1 MKTGRA
7 LKTIRNL
14 ALHIGFYVNDLL
26 TPIKVKVRTP
36 KAFRSSKEHVLGLI
50 NLMKPRAL
58 SKPLNRFGPVG
69 DGGYLAPEDFDGI
82 VACFSPG
89 VSDEA
94 GFELELAQRGIPCF
108 LIDAS
113 VKEAPIRHE
122 NITFEPLFL
131 GSKSDAKTY
140 ISLEDWVTKKTP
152 GEGDLILQIDIEGAE
167 YEVLLAAE
175 QELLRR
181 FRLIII
187 ELHELEYLMTNKYSA
202 LALEVFL
209 KHLLVYFNVVHIH
222 PNNNRRPIRHEGIE
236 IPPVIEMTLVRKDRF
251 IDTESPGSVFLPNT
265 LDSDN
270 SPKRKNVSF
279 SKEWIR

>member
-1 MKTGRA
+1 MKMGRA
-7 LKTIRNL
+7 LKTLSNL
-14 ALHIGFYVNDLL
+14 ALHVAFYLCDLI
-26 TPIKVKVRTP
+26 TPIKVKVRTS
-36 KAFRSSKEHVLGLI
+36 KANRTSKEQALSLI
-50 NLMKPRAL
+50 SLMKPRAL
-58 SKPLNRFGPVG
+58 AKPLTRFGPVG

-94 GFELELAQRGIPCF
+94 GFELELAQRGITCF

-140 ISLEDWVTKKTP
+140 ISLEDWVTKKAP
-152 GEGDLILQIDIEGAE
+152 AEGDLILQIDIEGAE
-167 YEVLLAAE
+167 YEVLLAAQ
-175 QELLRR
+175 QELLSR

-187 ELHELEYLMTNKYSA
+187 ELHELEYLMTNKHSA
-202 LALEVFL
+202 LAFEVFL
-209 KHLLVYFNVVHIH
+209 KHLLVHFHVVHIH
-222 PNNNRRPIRHEGIE
+222 PNNNRRPIRHEGLE

-251 IDTESPGSVFLPNT
+251 KDTESPGSVFLPNS

-270 SPKRKNVSF
+270 SPKRKSVLF
-279 SKEWIR
+279 SKEWFR